1 MTWVKNTSPRSGFS
15 TVNLLNDNA
24 TIRTTDFVLDA
35 FPSGRKEIGLV
46 GMGDIT
52 GANLTVAFDDFYI
65 QILGGY

>member
-15 TVNLLNDNA
+15 TVNLLNDNT
-24 TIRTTDFVLDA
+24 TIRTTDFVLDSFA
-35 FPSGRKEIGLV
+35 SGRKEIGLV

-52 GANLTVAFDDFYI
+52 GPNLTVAFDDFYI